1 MSFSDETLSC
11 IHDRT
16 SGYCHLCWR
25 KVCFRNYGI
34 IGARGAWEV
43 EHSIPWTLGGTD
55 HLNNLYAACIPCNRG
70 KGTYSTRTVRAWNG
84 RTRAPLSR
92 NRRQEIRNRNGWTG
106 VAVGLAIG
114 ARVSPGAAVVCA
126 IVGGLIGDSIKV
138 K

>member
-1 MSFSDETLSC
+1 MSFSDQTRWR
-11 IHDRT
+11 IYDRT
-16 SGYCHLCWR
+16 SGYCHICGRKLC
-25 KVCFRNYGI
+25 FQNYGI
-34 IGARGAWEV
+34 IHARGAWEV
-43 EHSIPWTLGGTD
+43 EHSISWARGGTD
-55 HLNNLYAACIPCNRG
+55 HLNNLYAACIPCNRS
-70 KGTYSTRTVRAWNG
+70 KGTISTRTVRAWNG

-106 VAVGLAIG
+106 VAVGAAIG

>member
-43 EHSIPWTLGGTD
+43 EHSVDAGRDGPSQQSVCGMHPLQSRQGDNIHPKSAGLEWPL
-55 HLNNLYAACIPCNRG
+55 P
-70 KGTYSTRTVRAWNG
+70 ST
-84 RTRAPLSR
+84 
-92 NRRQEIRNRNGWTG
+92 
-106 VAVGLAIG
+106 AISH
-114 ARVSPGAAVVCA
+114 AKTSDPKSER
-126 IVGGLIGDSIKV
+126 
-138 K
+138 